1 MNNFGITDN
10 SFERILKTLSEFN
23 EVETALIFGSRSKG
37 NFKKGSDI
45 DISIKGKKSSILLA
59 MNISGRLNESEPI
72 PYFIDI
78 VDYNS
83 INNIKLKKHLDRVGK
98 VFYERKD

>member
-1 MNNFGITDN
+1 MNKFGISEN

-37 NFKKGSDI
+37 NFNKGSDI
-45 DISIKGKKSSILLA
+45 DIAIKGKKTSKLVA
-59 MNISGRLNESEPI
+59 MDISGRLNESEPI

-83 INNIKLKKHLDRVGK
+83 INNIELKEHIDRVGK
-98 VFYERKD
+98 VFYQRKN